1 MVGIVSNNHIKQ
13 TISIITK
20 NPLAFKTFSY
30 VSTATIHVP
39 LISFLFHYATG
50 IISCSFPSL
59 FCLLSH
65 LSHFVFCPLFVSFS
79 VIMRG
84 SVSKEKAKQMLKLIF
99 KSGKAKFRMGDYP
112 EQGTL
117 ARKYLMSIFGKNDL
131 FTEMDKLH
139 RWIVERDVA
148 WAKEVGIGGLFS
160 FELMPIHPLVEEFI
174 QGIVW
179 SNMDMIMLVV

>member
-1 MVGIVSNNHIKQ
+1 
-13 TISIITK
+13 
-20 NPLAFKTFSY
+20 
-30 VSTATIHVP
+30 
-39 LISFLFHYATG
+39 
-50 IISCSFPSL
+50 
-59 FCLLSH
+59 
-65 LSHFVFCPLFVSFS
+65 
-79 VIMRG
+79 
-84 SVSKEKAKQMLKLIF
+84 MLKLIF

-179 SNMDMIMLVV
+179 SNMDMKCYYCHKSSTQNYWQSTRSRISQK